1 MGQGPEEL
9 RRDIERRRDDLGDT
23 IDAIG
28 DRVSP
33 GRIMERRRNRVVG
46 GVRAI
51 TDRVMGTVSSGTD
64 HVSDVASSVKDHV
77 SGDAIKQQA
86 SGAPLGAG
94 LVAFGIGF
102 IVAAAFPATQP
113 EQDLAERAQDA
124 IEPVKGAIAETGQH
138 LASDLKE
145 DATQAVGEIKDTAS
159 AAAADVTDTAK
170 EQAAAAKDDA
180 ASIST

>member
-1 MGQGPEEL
+1 VGQGPEEL
-9 RRDIERRRDDLGDT
+9 RRDIERRRDDLGET
-23 IDAIG
+23 FDAIG

-77 SGDAIKQQA
+77 SGDAIKQQTA
-86 SGAPLGAG
+86 GAPLGAG

-113 EQDLAERAQDA
+113 EQHLAERAQDA
-124 IEPVKGAIAETGQH
+124 IEPATGAIADAGQH
-138 LASDLKE
+138 VAGELKD
-145 DATQAVGEIKDTAS
+145 DANQAFGAVKDAAT
-159 AAAADVTDTAK
+159 AAAGEVTDTVK
-170 EQAAAAKDDA
+170 DQAAGVKKD
-180 ASIST
+180 ASSLST